1 MSIPFWY
8 NDPSIL
14 LNKKHIYSVWPSS
27 CMEYNERMNAIT
39 RLVIILTA
47 VGYFLTKSNM
57 LVVTSFFTLIG
68 LVIVYK
74 NNRSKHDMNLISTIE
89 KEGFTSDEAFEEM
102 KDNFEVPTV
111 KNPLQNLTATENNAE
126 KKSAAPSFNPTVSK
140 EINKNAKEQIKEL
153 HADFPDIDK
162 KLFRDLGEQENFENS
177 MRPFYSMPNTRLPN
191 DQKSFTD
198 FCYGDMKSKKE
209 ENEFLNET
217 KF

>member
-14 LNKKHIYSVWPSS
+14 LNKKDIFSIWPSS

-39 RLVIILTA
+39 RLVLILTI
-47 VGYFLTKSNM
+47 VGYVLTKSTM
-57 LVVTSFFTLIG
+57 LVVSSFFTIIG
-68 LVIVYK
+68 LVVVYK
-74 NNRSKHDMNLISTIE
+74 NNRTKNDKKLLSSIG
-89 KEGFTSDEAFEEM
+89 KEGFTNSENFEEL
-102 KDNFEVPTV
+102 KDNFEVPTSQ
-111 KNPLQNLTATENNAE
+111 NPLQNLNATENNVE
-126 KKSAAPSFNPTVSK
+126 KKSAAPSFNPAVNE
-140 EINKNAKEQIKEL
+140 EINKSAKTQIKEL
-153 HADFPDIDK
+153 NADFPDIDK

-198 FCYGDMKSKKE
+198 FCYGDMKSAKE

>member
-14 LNKKHIYSVWPSS
+14 LNKKHISSAWPSS

-39 RLVIILTA
+39 RLVLILTV
-47 VGYFLTKSNM
+47 VGYLLTKSKM
-57 LVVTSFFTLIG
+57 LVASSIFTLIG

-74 NNRSKHDMNLISTIE
+74 NNRNKHDKNLFSNIG
-89 KEGFTSDEAFEEM
+89 KEGFTSSENFEEM
-102 KDNFEVPTV
+102 KDNFEVPTT
-111 KNPLQNLTATENNAE
+111 KNPLQNLNATENNSE
-126 KKSAAPSFNPTVSK
+126 KKSAAPSFNPTVSE
-140 EINKNAKEQIKEL
+140 EINKTAKEQIKEL
-153 HADFPDIDK
+153 HSDFPDIDK

-198 FCYGDMKSKKE
+198 FCYGDMKSAKE
-209 ENEFLNET
+209 QNEFLNET

>member
-1 MSIPFWY
+1 MTIPFWF

-14 LNKKHIYSVWPSS
+14 LNKKDIYSVWPSS

-39 RLVIILTA
+39 RLVIILA
-47 VGYFLTKSNM
+47 IVGYILTKSNM
-57 LVVTSFFTLIG
+57 LVASSFFTIVG
-68 LVIVYK
+68 LVVVYK
-74 NNRSKHDMNLISTIE
+74 NNRSKHDKNLLSNIGR
-89 KEGFTSDEAFEEM
+89 EGFTNNENFQEM
-102 KDNFEVPTV
+102 KENFEVPTT
-111 KNPLQNLTATENNAE
+111 KNPLQNLNATENNSG
-126 KKSAAPSFNPTVSK
+126 KKPAAPSFNPDVNDK
-140 EINKNAKEQIKEL
+140 INESAKEQIKEL

-198 FCYGDMKSKKE
+198 FCYGDMKSNKE
-209 ENEFLNET
+209 QNEFLNET

>member
-57 LVVTSFFTLIG
+57 LVVTSFFTLVG

-74 NNRSKHDMNLISTIE
+74 SNRSKHDMNLISTIE

>member
-14 LNKKHIYSVWPSS
+14 LNKKDIFSIWPSS

-39 RLVIILTA
+39 RLVLILTI
-47 VGYFLTKSNM
+47 VGYVLTKSTM
-57 LVVTSFFTLIG
+57 LVVSSFFTIIG
-68 LVIVYK
+68 LVVVYK
-74 NNRSKHDMNLISTIE
+74 NNRTKNDKKLLSSIG
-89 KEGFTSDEAFEEM
+89 KEGFTSNENFEEM
-102 KDNFEVPTV
+102 KDNFEVPTSQ
-111 KNPLQNLTATENNAE
+111 NPLQNLNATENNVE
-126 KKSAAPSFNPTVSK
+126 KKSAAPSFNPAVNE
-140 EINKNAKEQIKEL
+140 EINKSAKTQIKEL
-153 HADFPDIDK
+153 NADFPDIDK

-198 FCYGDMKSKKE
+198 FCYGDMKSAKE